1 MKRLFL
7 ISSFAI
13 TTLAFTLTI
22 SAQTTSSSDSL
33 MMTGRF
39 SDKEATGIFV
49 KGNDENINQDWSV
62 FLGNDGKV
70 YNLSSFEQNIA
81 ELYVDGEKIS
91 SENIS
96 QYSANTKPYLDKL
109 AMQKE
114 IEKLQNEIDAKQEYI
129 DKDQA
134 EIDKVTEKIDEAT
147 AKIDELRDKHSI
159 DLSAERDNLS
169 KLRDKNSKFRDSI
182 SAKRDVISAQRDKLS
197 AQRDKIDNVGEINKV
212 LDKIISDLKA
222 EGIIKNSNNLSFK
235 LSNREFIVNG
245 KRQPAEIY
253 NKLKAKYVIETNSE
267 AGFLYRWKEKV

>member
-1 MKRLFL
+1 MKKLFL

-13 TTLAFTLTI
+13 TTLALTLTT

-39 SDKEATGIFV
+39 SDTEATGIFF
-49 KGNDENINQDWSV
+49 KGYDENISQDWSV

-70 YNLSSFEQNIA
+70 YKVLVVEQNIA
-81 ELYVDGEKIS
+81 DLFVDGEKIS

-114 IEKLQNEIDAKQEYI
+114 IEKLQNEIDAKQDDINKEQDEI
-129 DKDQA
+129 NKISDRINKADDKLN
-134 EIDKVTEKIDEAT
+134 ELHDKY
-147 AKIDELRDKHSI
+147 SI
-159 DLSAERDNLS
+159 NLSAERDRLS
-169 KLRDKNSKFRDSI
+169 KLRDKISTFRDSI
-182 SAKRDVISAQRDKLS
+182 SAKRDVISAQRDKIS

-212 LDKIISDLKA
+212 LDRIISDLKA